1 MWWWRCCLW
10 LFDDL
15 TLAISVNRPQQQQ
28 WTVHFYLFR
37 VPHIKTGVP
46 QIYLLFHK
54 DSLHTYFDKV
64 AALLST
70 TMSSYSNSKYLTLS
84 LPAPQLFSLDKTNR
98 QNCVLLFWVA
108 ERGGGERKKLWKKY
122 HSTIVVG
129 RHTLFWLVWHA
140 CEQDERFFMPGMEWS
155 RRARIESEMQ
165 SSCRILSGT
174 N

>member
-84 LPAPQLFSLDKTNR
+84 LPVPQLFSLDKTNR
-98 QNCVLLFWVA
+98 QNCFTFL
-108 ERGGGERKKLWKKY
+108 GGGAWRWGTQKVVKKISFHHRRRSS
-122 HSTIVVG
+122 HSILVG
-129 RHTLFWLVWHA
+129 LACVWA
-140 CEQDERFFMPGMEWS
+140 
-155 RRARIESEMQ
+155 RRALFYAGYGMGAAARA
-165 SSCRILSGT
+165 LSLKC
-174 N
+174 NPHAAY